1 MLFST
6 LTFAPA
12 VAAAVVHV
20 QLTRR
25 GLIQQSVG
33 AINTDVG
40 SGYSFPIG
48 LGTPPQNLSV
58 FLGMGSGNGLTM
70 FGCNGCQD
78 TPFYQPNKSSTW
90 NRTQNVQGAFDVA
103 FDTTQLLGKSIP
115 NAPCAYGNS
124 TFATQQYGSNTGQ
137 AGQLSFGLGLTAS
150 PQIQAIVPSIAD
162 TWDEP
167 VFGVHLGSNGGQL
180 SFGGVDN
187 TLYQGDLAYI
197 PTINNRTWNFAADGL
212 GIDARDIDTASYLT
226 SPAAAMAQQGAT
238 PQPVPDAQRRIVIR
252 PEMGAD
258 FMKLTPQ
265 LADQMFAP
273 IAGSSRTPPVQS
285 QPNEDQV
292 CASTG
297 MPTNAGY
304 SYNVPCNTTSTI
316 QIKIN
321 GTDYAIPPAKWVV
334 QAPSNSTGGAQA
346 ACKTRVLV
354 ADNENGFGDELYD
367 VLLGTVFLDSLY
379 SAFRYDALQPQIGFA
394 QLSDK
399 AKTSATTSV
408 AVAQPTTSSKN
419 SATRHSAGAGVLLAA
434 AVAVFAA

>member
-1 MLFST
+1 MLS
-6 LTFAPA
+6 LGALGA
-12 VAAAVVHV
+12 S
-20 QLTRR
+20 LTRR

-115 NAPCAYGNS
+115 NAPCAPKS
-124 TFATQQYGSNTGQ
+124 
-137 AGQLSFGLGLTAS
+137 
-150 PQIQAIVPSIAD
+150 QAIVPSIAD

-321 GTDYAIPPAKWVV
+321 GTDYAIPPGKM
-334 QAPSNSTGGAQA
+334 